1 MDSESN
7 TEDAKY
13 DDLDLI
19 DEDSE
24 KIIIVDMK
32 MQISQKS
39 FSNFHKQLSNE
50 VEGKTVAT
58 FKASCH

>member
-1 MDSESN
+1 MDSASN

-32 MQISQKS
+32 M
-39 FSNFHKQLSNE
+39 
-50 VEGKTVAT
+50 
-58 FKASCH
+58 